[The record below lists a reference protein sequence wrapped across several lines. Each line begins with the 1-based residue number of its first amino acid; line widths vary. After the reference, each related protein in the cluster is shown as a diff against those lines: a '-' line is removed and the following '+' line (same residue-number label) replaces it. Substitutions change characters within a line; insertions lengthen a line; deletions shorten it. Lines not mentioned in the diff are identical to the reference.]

1 MINISDKEFQH
12 LSAYVK
18 NNYGINL
25 SEKKKSL
32 VVGRLQNILLE
43 HNFKNF
49 SQYYDYI
56 LSDTSGEAV
65 TGLINK
71 ITTNHT
77 YFMREPEHFNF
88 FKNKVLP
95 FLENSVQGAKDLRIW
110 SAGCSSGE
118 EPYTLAMIISDYFGE
133 EKLWWDTRI
142 LATDISMKVINKA
155 KAGVYSD
162 EQVNAIPKIWKLKY
176 FEKIDEN
183 NWRIK
188 ESIKKEVIFRIFNL
202 MNKSFPFKK
211 KFHVIFCRNV
221 MIYFDNETKDNLVNK
236 FYEYTEPGGYLFIGH
251 SESLNK
257 EKTKYKYIMPAVYR
271 KE

>member
-77 YFMREPEHFNF
+77 YFMRESDHFDF
-88 FKNKVLP
+88 FKEKVLP
-95 FLENSVQGAKDLRIW
+95 FWEKSIHGKKDLRIW

-118 EPYTLAMIISDYFGE
+118 EPYTLAMIISDYFGD
-133 EKLWWDTRI
+133 EKYLWDTRI
-142 LATDISMKVINKA
+142 LATDISLKMINKA
-155 KAGVYSD
+155 KAAVYSD
-162 EQVNAIPKIWKLKY
+162 EQVSSLPKIWRLKY
-176 FEKIDEN
+176 FEKNYEN
-183 NWRIK
+183 NWKIK
-188 ESIKKEVIFRIFNL
+188 ESMRGEVIFRIFNL
-202 MNKSFPFKK
+202 MNKEFPFRK

-221 MIYFDNETKDNLVNK
+221 MIYFDNETKNNLVNK
-236 FYEYTEPGGYLFIGH
+236 FYEYTEQGGYLFIGH